1 MEQILKESCYSES
14 YSCCFTVAK
23 HKRVCIKIT
32 WGSIKEPKLMR
43 CTVEAIPLFCFVFK
57 KSKREKLRIAHYL
70 TGFHTSVESWTFL
83 TSFCDWIQPL
93 GDTALEA
100 VAETGSAAL
109 ALPALLHRA
118 PWLNSAR
125 NPTEKFPI
133 TGKFSQC
140 CPIWPNG
147 DKEQKQSIVPKL
159 MHHRYLK
166 SNMVFL
172 NLGLAYSVLSP
183 YRTSFPQMK
192 AFSMLPRFSTS
203 PSIGLGY
210 SLEMMNNRAR
220 SGKISPALVLAVLS
234 ASSLRSNNYPS
245 SPCSSSHSRGT
256 NASLSSLQTLILTKL
271 VETQHLWDL
280 SPSIKFG

>member
-100 VAETGSAAL
+100 EAEMGSAAL
-109 ALPALLHRA
+109 VLPALLHRA
-118 PWLNSAR
+118 PWLTVQGIPQKN
-125 NPTEKFPI
+125 FP
-133 TGKFSQC
+133 SQG
-140 CPIWPNG
+140 N
-147 DKEQKQSIVPKL
+147 
-159 MHHRYLK
+159 
-166 SNMVFL
+166 F
-172 NLGLAYSVLSP
+172 
-183 YRTSFPQMK
+183 
-192 AFSMLPRFSTS
+192 
-203 PSIGLGY
+203 
-210 SLEMMNNRAR
+210 
-220 SGKISPALVLAVLS
+220 LS
-234 ASSLRSNNYPS
+234 AAQSDPM
-245 SPCSSSHSRGT
+245 
-256 NASLSSLQTLILTKL
+256 
-271 VETQHLWDL
+271 ETRNRNKALFQNWCITD
-280 SPSIKFG
+280 I